1 MDRRKSI
8 KALLVGSAAA
18 GALLAGCH
26 EGTPTERKATDKP
39 EKEKGYGRTPAEA
52 ERDAQLKAE
61 KFFTPAE
68 MSTIT
73 VLADIII
80 PKDEHSGSASEAG
93 VPDFIEFI
101 VKDQPEWQIPLR
113 GGLRWLDVQMAT
125 RYGKSFVDATPEQ
138 RIAMV
143 DLIAYP
149 EQAAPEMSQGVTFF
163 NHMRDLTATGF
174 YTTKIG
180 VKDLG
185 YIGNAPNE
193 WDGPPADVLAQ
204 YNLSYDEKYVPLYLK
219 MEDRGKLMTWD
230 D

>member
-8 KALLVGSAAA
+8 KALLVGGAAA
-18 GALLAGCH
+18 GAVLAGCH
-26 EGTPTERKATDKP
+26 TGTTDKKAP
-39 EKEKGYGRTPAEA
+39 DSATKEKGYGRTPAEA
-52 ERDAQLKAE
+52 ERDAKLKAE
-61 KFFTPAE
+61 HFFTAAE
-68 MSTIT
+68 LSTIT

-101 VKDQPEWQIPLR
+101 VKDQPELQIPLR

-125 RYGKSFVDATPEQ
+125 RYGKSFVDASPEQ

-149 EQAAPEMSQGVTFF
+149 EQAHPEMSQGVSFF

-204 YNLSYDEKYVPLYLK
+204 YNLTHDEKYLPLYLK
-219 MEDRGKLMTWD
+219 MEDRGKLMTWED
-230 D
+230 